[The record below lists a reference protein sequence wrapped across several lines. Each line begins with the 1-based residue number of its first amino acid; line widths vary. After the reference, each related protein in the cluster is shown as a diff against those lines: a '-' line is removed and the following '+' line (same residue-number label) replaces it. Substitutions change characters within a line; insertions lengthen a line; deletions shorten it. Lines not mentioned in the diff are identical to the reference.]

1 VIPVL
6 FAITLAC
13 VIWSLYTRRITW
25 RCFGETGITLSLA
38 LQGTG
43 LFLMTP
49 AAAEVGRF
57 LHALTGEWNLEDYAG
72 HVCILAAVS
81 AMAYHVCWRVDTE
94 IARNF
99 KIAVEIPGTVT
110 AAVMFA
116 LLVIG
121 NGGHVCRPYFFDIPF
136 DLPLRLYWTLFSM
149 MMIWIMLYAG
159 RAMAV
164 LRLCHRSRPVANIY
178 LLASATGILA
188 AMLAIATVLSPLN
201 HLLGTNVFLACAPT
215 VLVALGAGYSVLVAF
230 GAGYS
235 WMRKTRWFTDR

>member
-1 VIPVL
+1 MIPAL

-49 AAAEVGRF
+49 AAAGLGRF
-57 LHALTGEWNLEDYAG
+57 LHALTGEWNLQDYAG
-72 HVCILAAVS
+72 QGCFLAAVS
-81 AMAYHVCWRVDTE
+81 AVAYHVCWRVDTE
-94 IARNF
+94 IARSF
-99 KIAVEIPGTVT
+99 KIGVEIPGTITVV
-110 AAVMFA
+110 VMFA

-121 NGGHVCRPYFFDIPF
+121 HGGHVYRRYFFDVPL
-136 DLPLRLYWTLFSM
+136 DLSLRLYWTVFSLT
-149 MMIWIMLYAG
+149 MIWITLYAQ
-159 RAMAV
+159 RAMLV
-164 LRLCHRSRPVANIY
+164 LRMCHRSRPVINFY
-178 LLASATGILA
+178 LFASAAAILA
-188 AMLAIATVLSPLN
+188 ATLGIATVLTPLN
-201 HLLGTNVFLACAPT
+201 HLLGINVFLACAGT
-215 VLVALGAGYSVLVAF
+215 VLLAL